1 MMTLN
6 ELDQKILMTR
16 HELKITRKK
25 VSKLN
30 GELIH
35 FSELREK
42 RLMDAFFD
50 FMQVGS
56 TIKFQ
61 RDGYLKPEQ
70 IFIKKTGLKKIS
82 YFKRGCEVQIIKKN
96 KKSFVVKTD
105 DGMFWNIKLNNLY
118 FYLTSMDDFQKSLIN
133 FIKRT
138 ENLEKIFQS

>member
-70 IFIKKTGLKKIS
+70 IFIKKTGYKKIS
-82 YFKRGCEVQIIKKN
+82 YFKRGCEVHIIKKN

-118 FYLTSMDDFQKSLIN
+118 FYLTSIDDFQKSLIN
-133 FIKRT
+133 YITRT